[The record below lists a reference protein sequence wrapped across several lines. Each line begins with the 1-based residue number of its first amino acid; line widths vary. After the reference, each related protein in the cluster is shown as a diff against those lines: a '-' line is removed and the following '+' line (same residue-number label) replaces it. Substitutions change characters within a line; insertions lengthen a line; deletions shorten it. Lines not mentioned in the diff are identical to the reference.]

1 VADRPLRLGLLSTA
15 RINRRILPAAAAS
28 RLVEVAAVASREAA
42 RAEAYARANGIAAA
56 HGSYDALL
64 ADPGIDAVY
73 IPLPNSLHVEWARRA
88 LAAGKHVL
96 CEKPLT
102 PEPDE
107 AEALFD
113 LAEEA
118 GLVLAEAFMYRH
130 NPQTRRLEELVRGG
144 AIGRLRLVR
153 ASFSFL
159 AQGEDNIRLRADLDG
174 GSLLDLGCYCVSG
187 ARLLAGDADSV
198 VGTQVIGP
206 TGVDELF
213 TGILDFGGGVHGLVD
228 CGLRLP
234 FRATIEA
241 LGTEGSALVDDPWL
255 CSRPGIELRRGDRV
269 ERVEVEVADSYR
281 LELDDFALA
290 VAGERGPLLDRA
302 DAVAQAR
309 ALGALRR
316 SAAEGRA
323 VRA

>member
-42 RAEAYARANGIAAA
+42 PAEAYARANGIAAA
-56 HGSYDALL
+56 YGSYDALL

-153 ASFSFL
+153 ASFSFH
-159 AQGEDNIRLRADLDG
+159 AEGEDNIRLRADLDG